1 MHVRPRQSCASC
13 DHSLPP
19 KPWFDRLHPLQ
30 RLQMTNDIFGEGTA
44 YESYSRT
51 LGVCA
56 EESVVKIQDTPYGV
70 REPIK
75 K

>member
-1 MHVRPRQSCASC
+1 
-13 DHSLPP
+13 
-19 KPWFDRLHPLQ
+19 
-30 RLQMTNDIFGEGTA
+30 MTNDIFGEGTA